1 MKNKSIL
8 FTVLVL
14 FFVGQVNSQTYQ
26 AFPTVDGYWKVQYG
40 NVNCVDIHGVS
51 SVCSE
56 YQYIVTGDT
65 IISNKTYRKIS
76 LSGKDRNPVDETWT
90 FWSSGYHGCYRNDIV
105 NKRVY
110 YIPKGSINEILLY
123 DFNLSLND
131 TLPETFV
138 YNQSENTTITV
149 DQIDS
154 VLINNTYLKRYHL
167 DNAGFGGQYLIEGM
181 GSTLGLLSPITPF
194 FEYHFAL
201 LCFKNDYDSLCY
213 QDYNDPDCD
222 LITGVQEENSNHS
235 NIEIFPNPAT
245 HYLRIENPQS
255 RDVSFEIFNS
265 KGQKVKTIRK
275 KENSD
280 SIDIS
285 ELDVGLYFIRISVS
299 GIRIKTLKL
308 IKE

>member
-1 MKNKSIL
+1 MKMTSIL

-14 FFVGQVNSQTYQ
+14 FFIGQMNSPIYQ
-26 AFPTVDGYWKVQYG
+26 NFPTVDGYWKVQYG
-40 NVNCVDIHGVS
+40 DVTCVDIHGVS
-51 SVCSE
+51 NVCSE

-65 IISNKTYRKIS
+65 IISNETFRKIS
-76 LSGKDRNPVDETWT
+76 LSGKDRNPINETWS
-90 FWSSGYHGCYRNDIV
+90 FWNSGYHGCYRNDIV

-110 YIPKGSINEILLY
+110 YIPKDSINEILLY

-138 YNQSENTTITV
+138 YKQSQYGTITV

-167 DNAGFGGQYLIEGM
+167 DNAGFGQEYLIEGI
-181 GSTLGLLSPITPF
+181 GSTLGLLSPISPF
-194 FEYHFAL
+194 FEHHFVL
-201 LCFKNDYDSLCY
+201 MCFDNEHDNLSY
-213 QDYNDPDCD
+213 QDYIYSDCD
-222 LITGVQEENSNHS
+222 LITSVQDENLNHS

-255 RDVSFEIFNS
+255 RALSLDIFNA
-265 KGQKVKTIRK
+265 KGQRVKTIRK
-275 KENSD
+275 IENSD

-285 ELDVGLYFIRISVS
+285 ELNVGLYFIRISEN
-299 GIRIKTLKL
+299 GIWIKTLKL
-308 IKE
+308 VKE